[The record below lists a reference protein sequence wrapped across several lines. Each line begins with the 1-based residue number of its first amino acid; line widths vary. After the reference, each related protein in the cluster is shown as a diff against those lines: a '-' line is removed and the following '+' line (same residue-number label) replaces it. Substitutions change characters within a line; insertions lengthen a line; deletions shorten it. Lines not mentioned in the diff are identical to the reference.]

1 VQRCIVSLKLVK
13 YASSAYPLE
22 VPKKA
27 RAPIFVS
34 VAGTW
39 PVLAARYR
47 SVTEVEPFYSVAREI
62 WREAEIDRLVS
73 HVATNP
79 DDGELIVGT
88 GGLRKVRWPIPGNNK
103 GKSGGARV
111 IFLPGGHD
119 MPAYLIVVYA
129 KAEQANLTPMQK
141 KAALQAVEKLKAN
154 HRSKR
159 KKGTGK

>member
-1 VQRCIVSLKLVK
+1 MLVK
-13 YASSAYPLE
+13 YTSMAYRTE
-22 VPKKA
+22 MSKKA
-27 RAPIFVS
+27 GVPTFIS
-34 VAGTW
+34 VASTW
-39 PVLAARYR
+39 PALAVRYR
-47 SVTEVEPFYSVAREI
+47 SVTEVEPFYSAARDI

-111 IFLPGGHD
+111 IFLLGSHD

-129 KAEQANLTPMQK
+129 KAEQANLTPTQK

-159 KKGTGK
+159 KKETGK